1 MLVGIVVWPFLGVR
15 FNAIIRVKRWRNKKV
30 LSSGGEMLM
39 LSLTGGYFV
48 RLSVVFYNIWA
59 TKSEQFDI
67 YFLKNYKN
75 FTVGIFLK

>member
-1 MLVGIVVWPFLGVR
+1 
-15 FNAIIRVKRWRNKKV
+15 
-30 LSSGGEMLM
+30 M